1 MQPQSQ
7 AVAGEGVG
15 LAPAALVLVQATGT
29 HVGHKREHNEDALLA
44 DPERRLYAV
53 SDGMGGRPAGEV
65 ASATTI
71 ATLDEI
77 LTGEALAA
85 AAPCQAVVG
94 AIDAANAAVLAEGLA
109 DAERHGLGATVVAL
123 HVTPAGRGVVAYS
136 GDSRAYLARQ
146 GQLDRLTRDHVL
158 VKDRR
163 RLLRRCVGRPK
174 GPLPDVAELAL
185 EPGDRVLLCSDGLT
199 DMVSDE
205 VIARLMLAAA
215 EPQAAVDA
223 LIEAA
228 LEAGGRDNVTVI
240 VLEVSDQPD

>member
-15 LAPAALVLVQATGT
+15 LAPAPLTLAHAIGT
-29 HVGHKREHNEDALLA
+29 HVGYKREHNEDALLA
-44 DPERRLYAV
+44 DPERQLYAV

-65 ASATTI
+65 ASATTT
-71 ATLDEI
+71 ATLDLILTAEI
-77 LTGEALAA
+77 LSSG
-85 AAPCQAVVG
+85 APCQAIVG

-109 DAERHGLGATVVAL
+109 DPERHGLGATVVVC
-123 HVTPAGRGVVAYS
+123 HVAPDGLGVVASS
-136 GDSRAYLARQ
+136 GDSRAYLVRQ

-174 GPLPDVAELAL
+174 GAAPDVTELSL
-185 EPGDRVLLCSDGLT
+185 EASDRLLLCSDGLT
-199 DMVSDE
+199 DMVTDE
-205 VIARLMLAAA
+205 DIARLMLAAS
-215 EPQAAVDA
+215 EPQAAVGA

-240 VLEVSDQPD
+240 VIEVSNQPD